1 MHDEDNA
8 IGLLVKNP
16 AGETWTAYG
25 DKRALD
31 LENDD
36 NKKRCLK
43 ALQVSADE
51 IYNAWKN
58 KTKPSK
64 SNYGAWAH
72 APTLESA
79 RGQQTLAPLVKDE
92 QRRATIKNRRGWSF
106 TSSWTF
112 AGTALECKNSGWWNY
127 PITID
132 GPPGVLNGSDV
143 AATAIGS
150 LKCNV
155 YYQNAQGVIRE
166 YINNGGW
173 MATNSS
179 TFSAKL
185 FSPLAVI
192 SFDSGKE
199 VCMIRYMILL
209 VLHVQGHI

>member
-8 IGLLVKNP
+8 IGLCVKNP
-16 AGETWTAYG
+16 AGEMWTAYG

-36 NKKRCLK
+36 NKTRCLK

-51 IYNAWKN
+51 IYKAWKN

-72 APTLESA
+72 APTLDSA
-79 RGQQTLAPLVKDE
+79 RGQQTLAPLFKGE
-92 QRRATIKNRRGWSF
+92 QRRAIIKNRRDWSF
-106 TSSWTF
+106 TSKWNF
-112 AGTALECKNSGWWNY
+112 AGTVLECINSGWWKY

-143 AATAIGS
+143 AATATCS
-150 LKCNV
+150 LKCNI
-155 YYQNAQGVIRE
+155 YYQDAQGVIRE
-166 YINNGGW
+166 YTNNGGW
-173 MATNSS
+173 KATSSS

-199 VCMIRYMILL
+199 VCMICYMILP
-209 VLHVQGHI
+209 VLHIQGRI